1 MRIKSILVA
10 SLALFAGA
18 LTSCNK
24 GSDEINKV
32 EEGNTYASVT
42 LSFGEND
49 FRADD
54 EVNDFNPKG
63 EWEGNDAI
71 KTVDVYLVDAAKVSS
86 GQYTLTDFNVEAVAG
101 QETKLMPK
109 KAIKTTAGDKN
120 VYVLVN
126 APDEIRQ
133 TLAVTTKADF
143 ETAWA
148 KIYEAHNV
156 AANTKAY
163 PTKSAEGMMKLA
175 KLDGDGKDIIMM
187 SNEKLYTF
195 NVKEN
200 VTYEQAMDTAA
211 PKNRAIVPV
220 KRAAAR
226 VVVTTSELQYDITN
240 PTTNK
245 IIGTISDITY
255 AVAQGEKKLHIQQL
269 IDNGIIKTPAYDI
282 ITNPFVKPGSY
293 NSMNDFYDYSDLF
306 VKDRSV
312 IKSDYASL
320 DAKMIGELQKP
331 AFMLEA
337 NHKRNTPAG
346 NTPAT
351 YDGGFFR
358 SNTPYVLVRTKFKPT
373 QDALAENNVLADLPA
388 DGTFYVGSVTG
399 KIYTSAAN
407 VYDPA
412 KGGLKG
418 QTYRKYVKGKVLYY
432 AYVNPDIIERPKTLN
447 APVFRNNVYHVHI
460 RAIKALGF
468 NWNPLYPE
476 DPDTTDPNWNGDPN
490 DPNAPVNPDPRPNK
504 ENPSDPNDPGE
515 DPTTPV
521 KPDDPLGDK
530 DIYMSVSV
538 KVLKW
543 NVHSY
548 EVDLGL

>member
-126 APDEIRQ
+126 APNDMRQ

-143 ETAWA
+143 EAAW
-148 KIYEAHNV
+148 KTVYEAHK
-156 AANTKAY
+156 ANGYQADYKTTA
-163 PTKSAEGMMKLA
+163 PEAMK
-175 KLDGDGKDIIMM
+175 KLFSQDTDKKDVIMM
-187 SNEKLYTF
+187 SNSENYTI
-195 NVKEN
+195 NVEAN
-200 VTYEQAMDTAA
+200 VTYDEAMNAVA

-226 VVVTTSELQYDITN
+226 VVVTTSELEYNITN
-240 PTTNK
+240 TSTGEVIGK
-245 IIGTISDITY
+245 ITDLKY
-255 AVAQGEKKLHIQQL
+255 AVAQGEKKLYIQQL
-269 IDNGIIKTPAYDI
+269 IENGIIKTPAYEV
-282 ITNPFVKPGSY
+282 ITGPFDNHATYGQ
-293 NSMNDFYDYSDLF
+293 MNDNYDYSDLF
-306 VKDRSV
+306 IKDRAVSQATYG
-312 IKSDYASL
+312 DL
-320 DAKMIGELQKP
+320 DPKKIGAIERP
-331 AFMLEA
+331 AFLLEA
-337 NHKRNTPAG
+337 NHKRNTDAG
-346 NTPAT
+346 KTPAT
-351 YDGGFFR
+351 YDGGFR
-358 SNTPYVLVRTKFKPT
+358 RANTPYVLIRTKFVPNEKAFADGNTP
-373 QDALAENNVLADLPA
+373 AEMVN
-388 DGTFYVGSVTG
+388 GTFYLGTITG
-399 KIYTSAAN
+399 KLYSKAAN
-407 VYDPA
+407 VADPS

-418 QTYRKYVKGKVLYY
+418 QKYRKYVEGKVLYY

-447 APVFRNNVYHVHI
+447 APAFRNNVYHVHI

-476 DPDTTDPNWNGDPN
+476 DPDNTTPGTSDVYDPKN
-490 DPNAPVNPDPRPNK
+490 PVNPDPRPEK
-504 ENPSDPNDPGE
+504 EDPSDPSDPGE
-515 DPTTPV
+515 DPVPPV